1 MNELKTKPMGGKRE
15 GAGRPSEGK
24 ARYNVSLTA
33 ENVAKAKKRTSN
45 LSGVLDELLTDW
57 LKR

>member
-1 MNELKTKPMGGKRE
+1 MNELETKPRGGKRE

-24 ARYNVSLTA
+24 ARYNVTLTA
-33 ENVAKAKKRTSN
+33 QNVTKARKRKVN
-45 LSGVLDELLTDW
+45 LSGVLDDLLFDW